1 VTQKPTSPKPA
12 KLKTEKPG
20 ASGAAGLVA
29 LPIEVPEGLQLNAA
43 RPAAERS
50 ELLLWMHQ
58 QVTAEYGPR
67 PLTARRSPMHELI
80 STILSQRTD
89 WRNEEIAYQELRAL
103 GGGEPGEGEDVD
115 WDKIASLP
123 VEVLAHAIRASTY
136 PEQKA
141 PRIQATLK
149 AICASRGNYDLTF
162 LAEMEPDAGLK
173 WLTALPGVGVKT
185 SSLVLL
191 FNFAKP
197 VFPVDTHVHRITSR
211 VGAIPRMGEATAH
224 KALLALLPPD
234 PPLLYELHVN
244 LLRHGQQ
251 VCSFSDPKCGRCVL
265 RDRCDAYALFGDD
278 VPTFTKG

>member
-1 VTQKPTSPKPA
+1 M
-12 KLKTEKPG
+12 
-20 ASGAAGLVA
+20 
-29 LPIEVPEGLQLNAA
+29 LNAT
-43 RPAAERS
+43 RPADERA
-50 ELLLWMHQ
+50 ELLLWMHERI
-58 QVTAEYGPR
+58 TAEYGPR

-89 WRNEEIAYQELRAL
+89 WRNEELAYQELRAL
-103 GGGEPGEGEDVD
+103 AGATPGEGEDVN
-115 WDKIASLP
+115 WDIIASLP
-123 VEVLAHAIRASTY
+123 VEVVAHAIRASTY

-149 AICASRGNYDLTF
+149 AICELRGNYDLNF
-162 LAEMEPDAGLK
+162 LQGLTPQDGLK

-191 FNFAKP
+191 FNFSKP

-211 VGAIPRMGEATAH
+211 VGAIPKMGEATAH

-251 VCSFSDPKCGRCVL
+251 VCSFSNPRCGKCVL
-265 RDRCDAYALFGDD
+265 RERCDAHAIFGND
-278 VPTFTKG
+278 VPAFTKG